1 MIGDLLPAAYLEG
14 LVIVGAVAVE
24 AVVLYVGYGL
34 VERLA
39 GSRVRALVVD
49 A

>member
-1 MIGDLLPAAYLEG
+1 MIGDVLPGAYLDG

-34 VERLA
+34 VEHLA
-39 GSRVRALVVD
+39 GSRVRAFVVD